1 MKDVISIRG
10 TFRWPFDE
18 VFKNMRE
25 HPMLDIEVEEDSLL
39 RTQQPIILFG
49 SSRKAPAIKS
59 ITAAA

>member
-1 MKDVISIRG
+1 MKDVISLRG

-25 HPMLDIEVEEDSLL
+25 HPMLDVKMEEDSLL

-49 SSRKAPAIKS
+49 SSRKAPAIKR

>member
-1 MKDVISIRG
+1 
-10 TFRWPFDE
+10 
-18 VFKNMRE
+18 MRE
-25 HPMLDIEVEEDSLL
+25 HPMLDIKVEEDSLF